1 MFTPLSTWAAAQILF
16 VSISLAPFS
25 APVKKDIWE
34 MDGLAKVS
42 SGSTLP
48 CAYFER
54 LVYEPLYGHTYQI
67 IKPMTVW
74 FKCIG
79 STVTH
84 FSTVI
89 KNHNWSN
96 CQQSVIPWVLVLV
109 PESRKTRAENAQ
121 TADSKMDLVSITSRC
136 SEFEP
141 ALGNSVT
148 AETDNTYY
156 SRMI

>member
-48 CAYFER
+48 GAYFER

-96 CQQSVIPWVLVLV
+96 SSTERHSLGFGSG
-109 PESRKTRAENAQ
+109 SRK
-121 TADSKMDLVSITSRC
+121 
-136 SEFEP
+136 
-141 ALGNSVT
+141 
-148 AETDNTYY
+148 
-156 SRMI
+156 

>member
-1 MFTPLSTWAAAQILF
+1 MIFSLGCMWSIFQIWMSVFTPLSTWAAAQILF

-96 CQQSVIPWVLVLV
+96 SSTERHSLGFGSG
-109 PESRKTRAENAQ
+109 SRK
-121 TADSKMDLVSITSRC
+121 
-136 SEFEP
+136 
-141 ALGNSVT
+141 
-148 AETDNTYY
+148 
-156 SRMI
+156 